1 MLKKILLL
9 FLLTSTHIFSQTT
22 VIGELRQYHKV
33 TLQYTS
39 AATYNETNGDALFRD
54 IRLNVTITSPS
65 NVVFVVPGY
74 FAGDGDAAN
83 TSVTTGNKFNVNFT
97 PTEIGTYTYT
107 TSFRTANDI
116 ALESPVNN
124 TTGTALTG
132 NGNTGTFVIAA
143 TNKTGLDFR
152 GKGVL
157 EYVGEH
163 FFRWS
168 NGEYFME
175 FGADSPEVFLEFNDF
190 DNTPNSQGR
199 TYSAHVSDWETG
211 NPQWKTNEGR
221 GIIGVVNYLSNSG
234 MNIHYFL
241 TMNSFGDGQSAYP
254 WTGNN
259 TTNQFDV
266 SKLAQWEIVFDHM
279 MTKGVVPEFVLNETE
294 NQQLFEDNESIVGGF
309 AETRKLYYR
318 EMVARFGYL
327 NGAVWNIG
335 EEMGWDQGSGLREA
349 VTNQQMRDFADYL
362 KDLLPR
368 KTEPITIHNGPSNID
383 AIFTGLLNTN
393 GYNNISFQGNY
404 QTISFGHDGILYW
417 VNQSASAGKKWAVRY
432 TEPYVAAATDQVLWR
447 KNSLWASL
455 TAGGAG
461 VQYYDGGG
469 RDVTAQDYNTYAVPY
484 LAMKRAKDFY
494 INNNVPFWEMANN
507 DASTSSGWMMSKPNS
522 QHVLYLPNG
531 GTSNVNLGASGD
543 YVVKWYDP
551 RNGGALV
558 DGSVTT
564 ITANGNSQAIGNAPN
579 NTSQDWVVLLAN
591 GGAQTGANI
600 SINNVSVVEGTNA
613 VLTVSID
620 NPVAGGFTVDY
631 TTQNNSATAGTDYT
645 ANSGTLTFS
654 GTAGET
660 QSISITTLD
669 DATPESSEQ
678 FFVNLTNATNSVTIT
693 DNQGVVTLTDNDGT
707 PGCTADYNEVG
718 GKVIIEA
725 ENLTLNT
732 GWSVG
737 TTKTGFTGAGYITYS
752 GSPSF
757 TTPGNNPI
765 TATIQIN
772 TTGTYLFQ
780 WRNAI
785 GVTGTTTDDNDT
797 WVRFNDASEFFAT
810 AGANT
815 IYPQGSGQTPVVNGN
830 GGGNWFKVYSN
841 SQAWNW
847 QTSTNDNAPYVIYVR
862 FDTPGVYTMEISSRS
877 ANHFIDRI
885 TLSNAGG
892 NQDLALTE
900 TLCDS
905 SPVAVTG
912 LTVTPATGNI
922 TIGNTIPLTRTIAP
936 TNATNQTGIWSSSNI
951 TIATVNA
958 SGLVTGVSAGSAVI
972 TYTTNDGSFTDTAT
986 ITVSVPPSSIS
997 INNLTIVEGNNAI
1010 FTVSLDNPVT
1020 GGFTVDF
1027 ATQDNSAT
1035 AGTDY
1040 TANSGTLTFVGTA
1053 GETQSISIT
1062 TLDDATPESSEQF
1075 FVNLT
1080 NATNSV
1086 TIADNQGVVTLTDN
1100 DAAASISIN
1109 DISIVEGNNA
1119 ILTVTLDNPV
1129 SSGFTVDFA
1138 TQDNSATAGT
1148 DYTANNG
1155 TLTFSGTAGE
1165 TQSISITTLDDAT
1178 PESSEQFFVNLTN
1191 ATNSV
1196 TIADN
1201 QGVVTLTDNDAAASI
1216 SINDISI
1223 VEGNNAILTV
1233 TLDNPVSSG
1242 FTVDY
1247 TTQNNSA
1254 TAGTDYTAN
1263 SGTLTFVGT
1272 AGETQSISIT
1282 TLDDAIIEANEQFF
1296 VNLSNASNSVNIA
1309 DNQGIVTITDNDE
1322 ENIPVS
1328 LEISD
1333 ASAIEGND
1341 LIFTITLDSEVSQ
1354 DLVITFSFL
1363 NESAS
1368 DLDYEIV
1375 PVQLVFEIGETTK
1388 ELSIVTFIDN
1398 EIEMEETFLLQIA
1411 SIDQGQ
1417 IANPEVSAIG
1427 TIVDGNKQNV
1437 ILYPVPLQ
1445 SGNELTL
1452 EGLANGEYVMSVFT
1466 FSNKRILA
1474 EVIEVT
1480 NNRYSLTIPEITA
1493 SGVYLLNLNPITFGE
1508 KIIKK
1513 FIIRK

>member
-1 MLKKILLL
+1 
-9 FLLTSTHIFSQTT
+9 
-22 VIGELRQYHKV
+22 
-33 TLQYTS
+33 
-39 AATYNETNGDALFRD
+39 
-54 IRLNVTITSPS
+54 
-65 NVVFVVPGY
+65 
-74 FAGDGDAAN
+74 
-83 TSVTTGNKFNVNFT
+83 
-97 PTEIGTYTYT
+97 
-107 TSFRTANDI
+107 
-116 ALESPVNN
+116 
-124 TTGTALTG
+124 
-132 NGNTGTFVIAA
+132 
-143 TNKTGLDFR
+143 
-152 GKGVL
+152 
-157 EYVGEH
+157 
-163 FFRWS
+163 
-168 NGEYFME
+168 
-175 FGADSPEVFLEFNDF
+175 
-190 DNTPNSQGR
+190 
-199 TYSAHVSDWETG
+199 
-211 NPQWKTNEGR
+211 
-221 GIIGVVNYLSNSG
+221 
-234 MNIHYFL
+234 
-241 TMNSFGDGQSAYP
+241 
-254 WTGNN
+254 
-259 TTNQFDV
+259 
-266 SKLAQWEIVFDHM
+266 
-279 MTKGVVPEFVLNETE
+279 
-294 NQQLFEDNESIVGGF
+294 
-309 AETRKLYYR
+309 
-318 EMVARFGYL
+318 
-327 NGAVWNIG
+327 
-335 EEMGWDQGSGLREA
+335 
-349 VTNQQMRDFADYL
+349 
-362 KDLLPR
+362 
-368 KTEPITIHNGPSNID
+368 
-383 AIFTGLLNTN
+383 
-393 GYNNISFQGNY
+393 
-404 QTISFGHDGILYW
+404 
-417 VNQSASAGKKWAVRY
+417 
-432 TEPYVAAATDQVLWR
+432 
-447 KNSLWASL
+447 
-455 TAGGAG
+455 
-461 VQYYDGGG
+461 
-469 RDVTAQDYNTYAVPY
+469 
-484 LAMKRAKDFY
+484 
-494 INNNVPFWEMANN
+494 
-507 DASTSSGWMMSKPNS
+507 MSKPNS

-551 RNGGALV
+551 RNGGALQ

-579 NTSQDWVVLLAN
+579 NTGQDWVVLLAN

-645 ANSGTLTFS
+645 ANNGTLTFS

-1129 SSGFTVDFA
+1129 SSGFTVD
-1138 TQDNSATAGT
+1138 
-1148 DYTANNG
+1148 
-1155 TLTFSGTAGE
+1155 
-1165 TQSISITTLDDAT
+1165 
-1178 PESSEQFFVNLTN
+1178 
-1191 ATNSV
+1191 
-1196 TIADN
+1196 
-1201 QGVVTLTDNDAAASI
+1201 
-1216 SINDISI
+1216 
-1223 VEGNNAILTV
+1223 
-1233 TLDNPVSSG
+1233 
-1242 FTVDY
+1242 Y